1 MPRNDNLQEL
11 VERWTDGDTQAFDKV
26 VEIVYDD
33 LRAIAHNHLKQ
44 ERSDHTL
51 NTTALVHEAY
61 VALANRTGPDWRG
74 RSQFFALVSKVM
86 RQLLID
92 HARKHNALKR
102 GGGEVRVALDE
113 ATVGT
118 DAELD
123 RLLALDQALDLLEQQ
138 DQQMARIVE
147 CRYFGG
153 MPHGEIAEALG
164 ISVRSVERYWSRA
177 RTYLFAMLTP
187 PEAPPETSP

>member
-1 MPRNDNLQEL
+1 MPQNDNLQVL
-11 VERWTDGDTQAFDKV
+11 VERWTDGDTEAFDRV

-33 LRAIAHNHLKQ
+33 LRAIAHNHLKR

-61 VALANRTGPDWRG
+61 MALAKQTGPDWRG

-92 HARKHNALKR
+92 HARKHNTLKR
-102 GGGEVRVALDE
+102 GGGEAKIDLDE
-113 ATVGT
+113 SAVGT
-118 DAELD
+118 DAELE
-123 RLLALDQALDLLEQQ
+123 RLLALDEALHQLEER
-138 DQQMARIVE
+138 DERMARIVE

-153 MPHGEIAEALG
+153 MPHGEIADALG
-164 ISVRSVERYWSRA
+164 ISVRSVERGWSRA
-177 RTYLFAMLTP
+177 RTYLFAMLAPTEP
-187 PEAPPETSP
+187 PPKTAP